1 MTTSAVPANAP
12 GPSGNSGGSGRPS
25 ASADP
30 VTGTASAPASGTA
43 SGPVPGGA
51 VGNGTAAGT
60 GPAGD
65 SAAGT
70 GPGNSPGD
78 GPLNGSAAGAAPEGA
93 AGGVADRLTTLERLI
108 ACGTG
113 RLDRG
118 LIADAQTLLDRA
130 GQRLRLSGDHTVVTL
145 AGGTGSGKSSLF
157 NALCGLELSPT
168 GMRRPMTSKAHAC
181 VWGLDGAGPLL
192 DWLDVDKRHRYARA
206 SALDLERADSSLYGL
221 VLIDLPDHD
230 SIQAVHRAEVDRF
243 VTIADLLVWVVD
255 PQKYADAALH
265 RDYIVPYARH
275 AGVTL
280 IVLNQV
286 DRLQSFEIDDCVAD
300 LRRLLEAEGLADPH
314 IITTSAVSENGVAG
328 LREVLVDTVA
338 ARRARGA
345 RLDADI
351 DHIAERF
358 AAMSGPAEPP
368 SRVDAERRAELVQA
382 LTDAAG
388 APAVAEAMESAY
400 ELRAADFVGW
410 PVSALVTRLR
420 SDPLRRMR
428 LTELREEL
436 RNAFTGPV
444 GAQQGD
450 VDAALQ
456 GVTDGVTG
464 ELPEPWARSVRA
476 AARSHAAEIPEAL
489 GVSLKEALPTFNQ
502 VPGWWWLVKTW
513 QYFLV
518 LVSGLGALWIALL
531 LVYGVVGADGPG
543 GLLGETGLIPYV
555 LVLVVCTLGMGALTA
570 SACRNLV
577 ALSSAKHGQR
587 MESHM
592 RRRIERIADE
602 KVLDPVA
609 AELDRYARFRAEAAK
624 LLG

>member
-1 MTTSAVPANAP
+1 MTTSAIPRSVE
-12 GPSGNSGGSGRPS
+12 
-25 ASADP
+25 
-30 VTGTASAPASGTA
+30 
-43 SGPVPGGA
+43 
-51 VGNGTAAGT
+51 
-60 GPAGD
+60 
-65 SAAGT
+65 
-70 GPGNSPGD
+70 GPGVAGRLD
-78 GPLNGSAAGAAPEGA
+78 G
-93 AGGVADRLTTLERLI
+93 LERVVRS
-108 ACGTG
+108 GTG
-113 RLDRG
+113 RLDAG
-118 LIADAQTLLDRA
+118 LLDEAGVLLDRA

-157 NALCGLELSPT
+157 NAVCGLELSPT

-192 DWLDVDKRHRYARA
+192 DWLEVDKRHRYARA
-206 SALDLERADSSLYGL
+206 SALDLERADASLHGL

-243 VTIADLLVWVVD
+243 VGIADLLIWVVD

-265 RDYIVPYARH
+265 RNYIVPFARH
-275 AGVTL
+275 ANVTL

-286 DRLQSFEIDDCVAD
+286 DRLQPAEIDDCVTD
-300 LRRLLEAEGLADPH
+300 LRRLLEAEGLADPR
-314 IITTSAVSENGVAG
+314 IVTTSAVSDEGVEG

-338 ARRARGA
+338 ARRARDS
-345 RLDADI
+345 RLDTDI
-351 DHIAERF
+351 DKIAERF
-358 AAMSGPAEPP
+358 ADFRGETDPPAGIG
-368 SRVDAERRAELVQA
+368 AERRTELVQS

-410 PVSALVTRLR
+410 PVSAMVTRLR

-436 RNAFTGPV
+436 RNAFTGPI

-450 VDAALQ
+450 VDNALQ
-456 GVTDGVTG
+456 GVTDGVTAD
-464 ELPEPWARSVRA
+464 LPAPWARSVRA
-476 AARSHAAEIPEAL
+476 AARTHAAELPEAL
-489 GVSLKEALPTFNQ
+489 GVSLKDALPAFNQ

-518 LVSGLGALWIALL
+518 LVSGLGILWIAVLTASAVL
-531 LVYGVVGADGPG
+531 GADTGNV
-543 GLLGETGLIPYV
+543 LLSEAGLIPYV
-555 LVLVVCTLGMGALTA
+555 AVLVVCTLGMGALTA

-577 ALSSAKHGQR
+577 ALSSAKHGER

-592 RRRIERIADE
+592 RERIETVADE
-602 KVLDPVA
+602 KVLAPVA
-609 AELDRYARFRAEAAK
+609 EELSRYAEFREEVRS
-624 LLG
+624 LLAR

>member
-1 MTTSAVPANAP
+1 MTTSAIPANAP
-12 GPSGNSGGSGRPS
+12 GPSGASGRP
-25 ASADP
+25 
-30 VTGTASAPASGTA
+30 AP
-43 SGPVPGGA
+43 P
-51 VGNGTAAGT
+51 
-60 GPAGD
+60 
-65 SAAGT
+65 
-70 GPGNSPGD
+70 
-78 GPLNGSAAGAAPEGA
+78 AAPEA
-93 AGGVADRLTTLERLI
+93 AAEPGPGGVATRLDSLERLVRY
-108 ACGTG
+108 GTG
-113 RLDRG
+113 RLDRD
-118 LIADAQTLLDRA
+118 LIDDAGKLLDRA

-157 NALCGLELSPT
+157 NAVCGLELSPT

-206 SALDLERADSSLYGL
+206 SALDLDRADSSLHGL

-265 RDYIVPYARH
+265 RNYIVPFARH

-300 LRRLLEAEGLADPH
+300 LRRLLEAEGLADPR
-314 IITTSAVSENGVAG
+314 IVTTSAVSERGVRG
-328 LREVLVDTVA
+328 LRDVLVDTVA
-338 ARRARGA
+338 ARRARGE
-345 RLDADI
+345 RLDVDI
-351 DHIAERF
+351 DRVAERL
-358 AAMSGPAEPP
+358 AALRGPAEPP
-368 SRVDAERRAELVQA
+368 SGIGADRRAELVQA

-436 RNAFTGPV
+436 RNAFTGPI

-450 VDAALQ
+450 VDTALQ

-464 ELPEPWARSVRA
+464 DLPEPWARSVRA
-476 AARSHAAEIPEAL
+476 AARSHAGELPEAL
-489 GVSLKEALPTFNQ
+489 GASLMDALPTFNQ

-531 LVYGVVGADGPG
+531 LIYAVVGADGPG
-543 GLLGETGLIPYV
+543 ALLGETGLIPYV
-555 LVLVVCTLGMGALTA
+555 LILVVCTLGMGALTS

-587 MESHM
+587 METHM
-592 RRRIERIADE
+592 RERIEQIADE
-602 KVLDPVA
+602 KVLEPVA
-609 AELDRYARFRAEAAK
+609 AELDRYAHFRSEAAN